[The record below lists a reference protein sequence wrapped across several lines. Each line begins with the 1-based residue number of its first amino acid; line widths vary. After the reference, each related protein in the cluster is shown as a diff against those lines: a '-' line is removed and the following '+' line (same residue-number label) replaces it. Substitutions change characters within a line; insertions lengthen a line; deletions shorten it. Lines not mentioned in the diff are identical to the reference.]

1 MNAGISRYA
10 AVILVVAL
18 PGVMHWDA
26 YASFSQGAS
35 GPTPGAVQHTNTHT
49 STQTSTQEKS
59 TSPVEREIH
68 HQLLLLPYYSVF
80 DNLEFSLSGSK
91 VILVGQVV
99 RPSLKANAEAAVK
112 SIEGVV
118 TVDNRIEV
126 LPVSAADDDL
136 RTAIYRAVFEDDEL
150 KKYGAQTLPTL
161 HILVKNGHVSLAGF
175 VDSEEDKNL
184 AATRTRGVANVGAVR
199 NDLAVHAKQSAEK

>member
-10 AVILVVAL
+10 AVILVVAQ
-18 PGVMHWDA
+18 PGAMHWDA
-26 YASFSQGAS
+26 KAPFSQGAS
-35 GPTPGAVQHTNTHT
+35 GPTPGAVQHS

-99 RPSLKANAEAAVK
+99 RPTLKANAEAAVK
-112 SIEGVV
+112 SVEGVV

-150 KKYGAQTLPTL
+150 KKYGVPTLPTL

-175 VDSEEDKNL
+175 VDSEGDKNL

>member
-10 AVILVVAL
+10 AVILVVAQ

-26 YASFSQGAS
+26 YAPFSQGAS
-35 GPTPGAVQHTNTHT
+35 SQAPGAVQHT

-99 RPSLKANAEAAVK
+99 RPTLKANAEAAVK

-136 RTAIYRAVFEDDEL
+136 RAAIYRAVFEDDEL
-150 KKYGAQTLPTL
+150 KKYGSETLPTL

-175 VDSEEDKNL
+175 VDSEGDKNL

>member
-10 AVILVVAL
+10 AVILVVAQ

-26 YASFSQGAS
+26 YAPFSQGAS
-35 GPTPGAVQHTNTHT
+35 GHTPGAVQH
-49 STQTSTQEKS
+49 TSTQEKS

-99 RPSLKANAEAAVK
+99 RPTLKANAEAAVK

-150 KKYGAQTLPTL
+150 KKYGVQTLPTL